1 MVANACCT
9 RRIASLSIG
18 VAREFFMR
26 IIKKINNNVA
36 LARDDHGREAIV
48 FGPGV
53 GFPKT
58 PYELTDMSKIRRMFR
73 DVDHGLLA
81 AVASIS
87 DDVLSAALDISDVA
101 AAALR
106 CDLNSNL
113 PFTLGDHLQFAIE
126 RCKNDALLES
136 PLALDVAYVY
146 PRETDVARRGLDI
159 MERHTGIRLPESEV
173 SSIALHLVNAE
184 TSGAYDPQNMA
195 LIMKSA
201 AAIEKTTNIIEGDL
215 AIKIDRESYG
225 YVRFVTHLRYLI
237 KRLSAAEQID
247 SGNAD
252 VFEHLAESFPGAF
265 QCAKHVSSY
274 LAEVCERACSD
285 EEIVYLMMYLNRLQS
300 DSRR

>member
-1 MVANACCT
+1 
-9 RRIASLSIG
+9 
-18 VAREFFMR
+18 MR

-36 LARDDHGREAIV
+36 LARDDHGREAVV
-48 FGPGV
+48 FGPGI

-58 PYELTDMSKIRRMFR
+58 PYELTDMGKIRRMFR
-73 DVDHGLLA
+73 DVDHGLLS

-101 AAALR
+101 AVALR

-126 RCKNDALLES
+126 RYKSGALLDS
-136 PLALDVAYVY
+136 PLALDVAFVY

-184 TSGAYDPQNMA
+184 STGAYDPQNMS

-201 AAIEKTTNIIEGDL
+201 AAIEKTTAIIENDL
-215 AIKIDRESYG
+215 EIKIDRAAYG

-237 KRLSAAEQID
+237 KRLAAAVELETQ
-247 SGNAD
+247 NAD
-252 VFEHLAESFPGAF
+252 VFEHLAESFPAVY
-265 QCAKHVSSY
+265 QCARHVSDY
-274 LAEVCERACSD
+274 LASVCDRACSE

>member
-1 MVANACCT
+1 
-9 RRIASLSIG
+9 
-18 VAREFFMR
+18 MR

-48 FGPGV
+48 FGPGI

-58 PYELTDMSKIRRMFR
+58 PYELIDTGKIRRMFR

-87 DDVLSAALDISDVA
+87 DDVLSAALDITDVA
-101 AAALR
+101 AVALR

-126 RCKNDALLES
+126 RYNAGALLDS
-136 PLALDVAYVY
+136 PLALDVAFVY

-159 MERHTGIRLPESEV
+159 MERHTGIRLPKSEV
-173 SSIALHLVNAE
+173 SNIALHLVNAE
-184 TSGAYDPQNMA
+184 STGAYDPQNMA

-201 AAIEKTTNIIEGDL
+201 AAIERTINIIEDDL
-215 AIKIDRESYG
+215 QIKIDRASYG

-237 KRLSAAEQID
+237 KRLEAADEFETQ
-247 SGNAD
+247 NAG
-252 VFEHLAESFPGAF
+252 VFEHLAESFPAAF
-265 QCAKHVSSY
+265 RCAKRVSDY
-274 LAEVCERACSD
+274 LAGVCDRACSD

>member
-1 MVANACCT
+1 
-9 RRIASLSIG
+9 
-18 VAREFFMR
+18 MR

-36 LARDDHGREAIV
+36 LARDDHGREAVV
-48 FGPGV
+48 FGSGV
-53 GFPKT
+53 GFPAV
-58 PYELTDMSKIRRMFR
+58 PYELTDTSKIRRMFR

-87 DDVLSAALDISDVA
+87 DEVLSAALDISDVA

-113 PFTLGDHLQFAIE
+113 AFTLGDHLQFAIE
-126 RCKNDALLES
+126 RSRGGALLDS

-184 TSGAYDPQNMA
+184 STGAYDPQNMA

-201 AAIEKTTNIIEGDL
+201 AAIEKVTNIIETELGVAL
-215 AIKIDRESYG
+215 DRASYG

-237 KRLSAAEQID
+237 KRLDCAEELETK
-247 SGNAD
+247 NAD
-252 VFEHLAESFPGAF
+252 MFGHVAESFPEAHR
-265 QCAKHVSSY
+265 CALRVSSY
-274 LAEVCERACSD
+274 LEAECGRACSD
-285 EEIVYLMMYLNRLQS
+285 EELMYLMMYLNRLQS